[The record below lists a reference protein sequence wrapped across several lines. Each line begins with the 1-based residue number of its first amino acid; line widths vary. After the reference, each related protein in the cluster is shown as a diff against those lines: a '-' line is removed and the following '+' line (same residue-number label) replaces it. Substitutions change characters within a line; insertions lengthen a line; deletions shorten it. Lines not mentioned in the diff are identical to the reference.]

1 MSSDLPHIP
10 CPFRSNF
17 TGGGSRENSA
27 HVRGGPARRG
37 SARWGGA
44 VDDDAPTFEAKP
56 VGDVTYSDPLGPAV
70 ERPKTAARSR
80 PVQDEFA
87 DEELDDSLLPE

>member
-1 MSSDLPHIP
+1 MA
-10 CPFRSNF
+10 NF
-17 TGGGSRENSA
+17 AGGGSRENSA
-27 HVRGGPARRG
+27 HVRGARRG
-37 SARWGGA
+37 SARWGGG
-44 VDDDAPTFEAKP
+44 DEDAPAFEPKP
-56 VGDVTYSDPLGPAV
+56 VGDVTYSDPLGPAA